1 MNMGDMEFSLAE
13 NLLTGCFIIFVLGY
27 FLWLLF
33 KALQKRGANKCRV
46 MNALVLSKNVIDYV
60 DQEAFV
66 SGGQVN
72 LGLTEKGKLYKI
84 IFEEQGGEKEHI
96 ELMASKFLFDRLR
109 EGESGKVIYKGEQLI
124 RFGDMENPA
133 GEERVFVGI
142 NQGK

>member
-1 MNMGDMEFSLAE
+1 MNVGGMEFSLVE
-13 NLLTGCFIIFVLGY
+13 NLLTGCFIILVLGY

-33 KALQKRGANKCRV
+33 KALQKRGANKCRIT
-46 MNALVLSKNVIDYV
+46 NALVLSKNVIDYV

-84 IFEEQGGEKEHI
+84 IFQEQDTGKEHI
-96 ELMASKFLFDRLR
+96 ELMASKFLFERIR
-109 EGESGKVIYKGEQLI
+109 EGESGKLMYKGGQLM
-124 RFGDMENPA
+124 RFGDLENPA

-142 NQGK
+142 K